1 MGSFDENNYGGE
13 FTEHERTQLRVL
25 HQRLDDKFD
34 EIAAFLVKSLGY
46 DKADPRARKEAS
58 EAVERWEE
66 EAEMAD
72 NPVRPTGPL
81 QHLLDAHHSISEEI
95 MDIRDRIWP
104 RQRASGPHGG

>member
-13 FTEHERTQLRVL
+13 FTEHERAQLRVL

-34 EIAAFLVKSLGY
+34 EIAAFLAKSLGY
-46 DKADPRARKEAS
+46 GEVDSRARKEAL

-72 NPVRPTGPL
+72 NPVRSTSPL
-81 QHLLDAHHSISEEI
+81 QHLLDAHYSISEEI

-104 RQRASGPHGG
+104 RHRASGPHGG